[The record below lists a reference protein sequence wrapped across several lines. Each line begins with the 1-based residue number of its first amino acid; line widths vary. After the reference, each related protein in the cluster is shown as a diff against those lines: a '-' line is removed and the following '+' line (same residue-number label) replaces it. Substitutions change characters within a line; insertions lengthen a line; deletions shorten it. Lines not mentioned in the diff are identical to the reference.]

1 MASVH
6 RGAAAV
12 NRADTAVCRH
22 VDCGK
27 RFDLSRYSNQRRT
40 SRKTREGRHLFCSSR
55 CRKAHSRRMIAL
67 RGGVTGGGVT
77 GGVTEQGATMVAG
90 GVTSLEITKQNQQA
104 LTPKITTEEPP
115 SAPRRGHPKA
125 IPDAVYPGMWR
136 VQWHDGRVS
145 DMANLTR
152 INDAIAGFVGSP

>member
-1 MASVH
+1 
-6 RGAAAV
+6 
-12 NRADTAVCRH
+12 
-22 VDCGK
+22 
-27 RFDLSRYSNQRRT
+27 
-40 SRKTREGRHLFCSSR
+40 
-55 CRKAHSRRMIAL
+55 MIAL